1 MSSLDKSIE
10 FITPQLDQIAKTDP
24 SERNAFIIGV
34 SGPQGSGKS
43 YLTQH
48 LVSRLSSIYKSIN
61 IVGMSMDDF
70 YLTRRA
76 QKELSDENPNN
87 PLISGRGLPG
97 THDLPLLID
106 ALNRI
111 IQRAI
116 NWQIP
121 RYDKSLFS
129 GLGDRSP
136 ADEWLVVDQ
145 SPIDVVV
152 FEGWFNSFTPFD
164 NESELL
170 IRWKKIV
177 EISPSFVGIER
188 ENVIFLNN
196 ELERYLPVWNTFD
209 TQIILKTNS
218 VENVRTWRLEQEHKL
233 IAEKGMGMTDEQV
246 QAFIDRYMPA
256 YYLYYEKLLNN
267 NSICVGKT
275 LSLDISLTRQVLG
288 SALI

>member
-10 FITPQLDQIAKTDP
+10 FILPQLDPIAKTDP
-24 SERNAFIIGV
+24 NQRNVLIIGV

-48 LVSRLSSIYKSIN
+48 VVAQLSSIHTSMN

-76 QKELSDENPNN
+76 QQELSDKNPSNR
-87 PLISGRGLPG
+87 LISGRGLPG

-106 ALNRI
+106 VLNRI
-111 IQRAI
+111 IQRAT

-121 RYDKSLFS
+121 RYDKSLFN
-129 GLGDRSP
+129 GLGDRAPES
-136 ADEWLVVDQ
+136 EWLVIDN

-164 NESELL
+164 DESELL
-170 IRWKKIV
+170 DRWRKIV
-177 EISPSFVGIER
+177 EVSPGFVGIER
-188 ENVIFLNN
+188 EDVIFLNN
-196 ELERYLPVWNTFD
+196 ELKRYLPVWNTFD
-209 TQIILKTNS
+209 TQIVLKTNS

-256 YYLYYEKLLNN
+256 YYLYYEKLLNI

-275 LSLDISLTRQVLG
+275 LKLDISLTRQVLG
-288 SALI
+288 STLM